1 MIDAITFSPS
11 EPAGAFFWVFALATA
26 VTGLLVA
33 LTPYLMPKR
42 ECFAVTVPDA
52 ASSDP
57 YLKGLKR
64 RYLLWTVALAVV
76 ALAASTATYLAFG
89 IGGYIAVFTV
99 GLMALCVASFGLML
113 YFRAKVRAYKQ
124 QMGWTATEQAH
135 VALVGDEPMPHAI
148 SMKWDLLFLAI
159 AGITAV
165 AAVICYPSMPD
176 RIPMQYDFNGQVSTW
191 ADKSWA
197 TAAFP
202 VLFVLFVGAVMA
214 VSHWGIVHSKKASD
228 PAAPVATAWAYG
240 MFARAQSILM
250 VALGVMVGLLG
261 PFMELS
267 FAGTFTL
274 QQLVIP
280 IMAVALIAVV
290 ASIAVGVVYGQNGAR
305 LIARVQRNAP
315 LASDDD
321 EHWKAG
327 VFYVNRNDP
336 SLFLPE
342 RFGIGWTMN
351 WGRAGAWVIVGMLV
365 LVTAAFCIGS
375 ILMVG

>member
-1 MIDAITFSPS
+1 
-11 EPAGAFFWVFALATA
+11 
-26 VTGLLVA
+26 
-33 LTPYLMPKR
+33 
-42 ECFAVTVPDA
+42 
-52 ASSDP
+52 
-57 YLKGLKR
+57 
-64 RYLLWTVALAVV
+64 
-76 ALAASTATYLAFG
+76 
-89 IGGYIAVFTV
+89 
-99 GLMALCVASFGLML
+99 
-113 YFRAKVRAYKQ
+113 
-124 QMGWTATEQAH
+124 
-135 VALVGDEPMPHAI
+135 
-148 SMKWDLLFLAI
+148 
-159 AGITAV
+159 
-165 AAVICYPSMPD
+165 
-176 RIPMQYDFNGQVSTW
+176 
-191 ADKSWA
+191 
-197 TAAFP
+197 
-202 VLFVLFVGAVMA
+202 
-214 VSHWGIVHSKKASD
+214 
-228 PAAPVATAWAYG
+228 
-240 MFARAQSILM
+240 M

-351 WGRAGAWVIVGMLV
+351 WGRPGAWVIVGMLV

>member
-1 MIDAITFSPS
+1 
-11 EPAGAFFWVFALATA
+11 
-26 VTGLLVA
+26 
-33 LTPYLMPKR
+33 
-42 ECFAVTVPDA
+42 
-52 ASSDP
+52 
-57 YLKGLKR
+57 
-64 RYLLWTVALAVV
+64 
-76 ALAASTATYLAFG
+76 
-89 IGGYIAVFTV
+89 
-99 GLMALCVASFGLML
+99 
-113 YFRAKVRAYKQ
+113 
-124 QMGWTATEQAH
+124 
-135 VALVGDEPMPHAI
+135 
-148 SMKWDLLFLAI
+148 
-159 AGITAV
+159 
-165 AAVICYPSMPD
+165 
-176 RIPMQYDFNGQVSTW
+176 
-191 ADKSWA
+191 
-197 TAAFP
+197 
-202 VLFVLFVGAVMA
+202 
-214 VSHWGIVHSKKASD
+214 
-228 PAAPVATAWAYG
+228 

-305 LIARVQRNAP
+305 LIARVQRDAP

-321 EHWKAG
+321 AHWKAG

-351 WGRAGAWVIVGMLV
+351 WGRPGAWVIVGMLV